1 MDGFDWSI
9 EATIYFDPKR
19 VPRGCPK
26 RENTMRES
34 IWDEGRERRGASKV
48 STVINIRSAR
58 SVESDHVR
66 IRVSIN
72 RREQRI
78 IHDRGDAVS
87 GASGW
92 KHVTSEPCHGIED
105 VVFEG
110 EKKIHFQDSLC
121 LLDAVTRPSVWD
133 RDGSRDR
140 AKRERQFLLSI
151 EGKIL

>member
-1 MDGFDWSI
+1 
-9 EATIYFDPKR
+9 
-19 VPRGCPK
+19 
-26 RENTMRES
+26 MRES

-110 EKKIHFQDSLC
+110 EKKIHFQRFPLSLGCGNATQC
-121 LLDAVTRPSVWD
+121 LGQRW
-133 RDGSRDR
+133 
-140 AKRERQFLLSI
+140 I
-151 EGKIL
+151 EGSSEAGEAIPSFDRGKNSLRLRDFLKLIKKFFAIPPKFNRYNYLSFV